1 MFYKEILEQTGPGSA
16 FLEHREAHILK
27 NFLLGTNHGSTFMG
41 SLYVPVCPKKLWL
54 RHCTF
59 FMSVLF
65 RCFVRTAIFSRF
77 LKVAIATSNF
87 INKVYNGR
95 FVPESSVS
103 MLKETIVLVPN
114 YVYESRK

>member
-1 MFYKEILEQTGPGSA
+1 MFYKKILEQTGTGSA
-16 FLEHREAHILK
+16 FLKHREAHILK
-27 NFLLGTNHGSTFMG
+27 NLLLGSSHRCTFMS
-41 SLYVPVCPKKLWL
+41 SLYVPVWPKKLWL
-54 RHCTF
+54 RHFTF
-59 FMSVLF
+59 FMFVLF